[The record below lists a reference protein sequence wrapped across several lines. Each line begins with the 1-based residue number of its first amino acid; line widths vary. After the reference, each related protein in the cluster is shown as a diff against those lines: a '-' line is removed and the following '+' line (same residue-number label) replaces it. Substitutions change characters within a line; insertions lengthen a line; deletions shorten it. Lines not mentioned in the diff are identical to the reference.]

1 VVDPEAVFSQLFGGE
16 KFLDIIGTVSL
27 GQEMKSAMQKD
38 SEEEEDGVA
47 KVPKAKKDM
56 TPEEKAAKAE
66 ADRTEAAE
74 RAAIREARVSKLVE
88 ALLKKISIFTEQARN
103 AGNDPEVVNSVRQIW
118 TVSSFRLR
126 SSRVADVAPD

>member
-66 ADRTEAAE
+66 ADRIEAAE

-118 TVSSFRLR
+118 TVSSFRLQ
-126 SSRVADVAPD
+126 SL